1 LSTVEV
7 ADLRV
12 ELTPSGED
20 VVDEVSFHVEA
31 GEILGIVGETG
42 SGKTTVAH
50 ALVGHARR
58 GARIAHGS
66 VRIDGDD
73 ILALPAHELRA
84 WQGKVMSYVPQDPP
98 AALNPALKIGR
109 QIDELL
115 QFHASDLARGTRR
128 ERVQAALDEVAL
140 PADDAFLARYPHQLS
155 GGQQQRVVLA
165 MAFILRPK
173 LVVLDE
179 PTTGLDVTTQAQV
192 LRFVL
197 KLCEDHG
204 VAAVYV
210 THDLAVIARI
220 ASRSMV
226 MYSGR
231 VSEMGPTSTLFAA
244 AAHPYTR
251 RLIEATPDPNKRQP
265 MVAIAGLAARPGH
278 RPSGCV
284 FHPRCEYAEE
294 ACRTSFQSP
303 VRVGTDHLSWCRRT
317 EELVGRYHPRVAEP
331 AAGGVNG
338 GAGTVLRVEG
348 LCANYGQVQVVADV
362 SFALH
367 ERECLALVGESG
379 SGKTTVA
386 KCIAGLH
393 VSGSGLVSYRGIEL
407 ASRARERSREARRHL
422 QYIFQSPYNSLNPR
436 QSVDDIVALPIRFF
450 FDKSRREARRRAAE
464 LLERVGLPRNVV
476 GRYPD
481 ELSGGER
488 QRVAIA
494 RALAPGPDVL
504 ICDEITSAL
513 DVSVQAA
520 IIDLL
525 GEMQQA
531 EGLSMLFITHN
542 LALVRNICD
551 RVMILNT
558 GAVVESGPVEE
569 VLNRPQHKYTRRLLG
584 DTPSMFEREPGA
596 SRGMSAVGRASS

>member
-1 LSTVEV
+1 VSTVDV

-12 ELTPSGED
+12 ELISSGAD
-20 VVDEVSFHVEA
+20 VVDEVSFSVA
-31 GEILGIVGETG
+31 DGEILGIVGESG

-66 VRIDGDD
+66 VRINGDD
-73 ILALPAHELRA
+73 ILSLSKHELRT
-84 WQGKVMSYVPQDPP
+84 WQGRVMSYVPQDPP
-98 AALNPALKIGR
+98 ASLNPALRIGR
-109 QIDELL
+109 QIGELL
-115 QFHASDLARGTRR
+115 EFHEPGAGRGARR
-128 ERVQAALDEVAL
+128 ERITTALEDVSL
-140 PADDAFLARYPHQLS
+140 PTDDRFMARYPHQLS

-192 LRFVL
+192 LRVVT
-197 KLCEDHG
+197 KLCEEHG

-231 VSEMGPTSTLFAA
+231 ISELGPTSTLFSTP
-244 AAHPYTR
+244 AHPYTR
-251 RLIEATPDPNKRQP
+251 RLIEATPDPNNRQP
-265 MVAIAGLAARPGH
+265 MVAIAGLAAPPGH
-278 RPSGCV
+278 RPTGCY
-284 FHPRCEYAEE
+284 FHPRCEYAED
-294 ACRTSFQSP
+294 ACRTSPQTP
-303 VRVGTDHLSWCRRT
+303 LDAGPRHLSWCRRT
-317 EELVGRYHPRVAEP
+317 SELQSLYQPHVVEG
-331 AAGGVNG
+331 AALSLNG
-338 GAGTVLRVEG
+338 DAGTALRVEG
-348 LCANYGQVQVVADV
+348 LCAQYGEVRVVHNV
-362 SFALH
+362 SFSLN

-386 KCIAGLH
+386 RCIVGLH
-393 VSGSGLVSYRGIEL
+393 DSGSGLVTYRGTPL
-407 ASRARERSREARRHL
+407 ANKARERPREVRRSI
-422 QYIFQSPYNSLNPR
+422 QYIFQSPYTSLNPR
-436 QSVDDIVALPIRFF
+436 QGVDDIIALPIRFF
-450 FDKSRREARRRAAE
+450 FDSSRRDARQRAAE
-464 LLERVGLPRNVV
+464 LLERVGLPRGVA

-494 RALAPGPDVL
+494 RALAAEPDVL

-525 GEMQQA
+525 HEMQQA
-531 EGLSMLFITHN
+531 ERLSMLFITHN

-551 RVMILNT
+551 RVMILNH
-558 GAVVESGPVEE
+558 GIVVEAGAAEA
-569 VLNRPQHKYTRRLLG
+569 VLNQPKDVYTRSLLR
-584 DTPSMFEREPGA
+584 DTPSMFERK
-596 SRGMSAVGRASS
+596 SAAHAG